1 MYYIPHLITLVVTQN
16 SIAPFIGVSHYIRC
30 NSSIQIS
37 TQPLTK
43 TASEVFSNI
52 NKTANTERIFAVV
65 QICGKQFKVTPGDI
79 VIIEGYWAPD
89 IGDKLKLEKVYNKIE
104 LQYCIL

>member
-1 MYYIPHLITLVVTQN
+1 MITQKA
-16 SIAPFIGVSHYIRC
+16 IAPLINVPQNIRC

-43 TASEVFSNI
+43 TASEVFANI
-52 NKTANTERIFAVV
+52 NKTANTERLFAVV
-65 QICGKQFKVTPGDI
+65 QICGKQYKVTAGDI

-89 IGDKLKLEKVYNKIE
+89 IGDKLKLEKVF
-104 LQYCIL
+104 L